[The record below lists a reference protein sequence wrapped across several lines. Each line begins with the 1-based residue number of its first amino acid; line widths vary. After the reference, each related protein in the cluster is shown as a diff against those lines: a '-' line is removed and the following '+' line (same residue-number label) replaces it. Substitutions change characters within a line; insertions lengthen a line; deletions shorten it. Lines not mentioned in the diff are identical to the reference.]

1 MPMNTTFRSRSVT
14 LIQLCSSTTVVGA
27 SGVAMPAS
35 NYLESQFQY
44 LFGGD
49 IATLAVVC
57 SGAASG

>member
-1 MPMNTTFRSRSVT
+1 MSDICLTSSSYL

-35 NYLESQFQY
+35 NYLESQFLY

-49 IATLAVVC
+49 IATLAVC
-57 SGAASG
+57 SGAG